1 MNFTPN
7 IGLIVEF
14 IKASII
20 SLGLSVREL
29 QELHLESDFE
39 AMKTN
44 IERLS

>member
-29 QELHLESDFE
+29 HLESDFE